1 MTYEEFL
8 SILEQY
14 RDEPYAKFQ
23 EKLILSPSQKILGVR
38 TPIMRKLAKEMKP
51 YLKELFAFPD
61 EYFEVT
67 FIKLAIVSSLPYAEF
82 LNYVP
87 ECVKRIDNWA
97 TCDCFKAACIKKNR
111 DDYLSQLESFFK
123 TGKEFY
129 VRYTLVTLLS
139 YYIDDKYLDKVESF
153 IKRADTS
160 AYYVYMAVAWLV
172 AEILIKRY
180 ERGVAILKSGALD
193 KRTHNKAIQKA
204 KESFRITK
212 ERKEFLNSLKIK

>member
-1 MTYEEFL
+1 
-8 SILEQY
+8 
-14 RDEPYAKFQ
+14 
-23 EKLILSPSQKILGVR
+23 
-38 TPIMRKLAKEMKP
+38 
-51 YLKELFAFPD
+51 
-61 EYFEVT
+61 
-67 FIKLAIVSSLPYAEF
+67 
-82 LNYVP
+82 
-87 ECVKRIDNWA
+87 
-97 TCDCFKAACIKKNR
+97 
-111 DDYLSQLESFFK
+111 
-123 TGKEFY
+123 

-180 ERGVAILKSGALD
+180 DRGVAIIKSGALD